1 MDPSILDNDI
11 VVVHR
16 DQVPYSGEVALVL
29 VKSMGEDEY
38 TIKRYYENDDTVELV
53 SENFHYPPLIYKK
66 CDIVSARKV
75 VDVIHSRSKQDD

>member
-1 MDPSILDNDI
+1 
-11 VVVHR
+11 
-16 DQVPYSGEVALVL
+16 
-29 VKSMGEDEY
+29 MGEDEY

-75 VDVIHSRSKQDD
+75 VDVIHSRSKQDK